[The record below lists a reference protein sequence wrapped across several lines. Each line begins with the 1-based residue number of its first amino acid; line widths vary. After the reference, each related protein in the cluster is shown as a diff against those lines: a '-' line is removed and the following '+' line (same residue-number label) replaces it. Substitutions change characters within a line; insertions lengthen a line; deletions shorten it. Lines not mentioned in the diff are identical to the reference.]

1 MTKKL
6 LVTGAAGFIGSHLV
20 EACVEAGYE
29 VRAFMRYNSRN
40 SWGWLEDCSVSGQF
54 EGHSGDIRDYDSVF
68 SAMKGCDG
76 VLHLAALIG
85 IPYSYESPLAYIRTN
100 VEGTYNILQAA
111 RELKLTD
118 VLVTSTSETY
128 GTAQRVPIDESHP
141 LVGQSPYSASKIAA
155 DQLAISYH
163 RSFELPV
170 KIVRPFNT
178 FGPRQSARA
187 VIPTIITQILA
198 GKKDIQ
204 LGSLVPTRDL
214 TYVKDTAAAFL
225 AILKAPSLVG
235 EITNIGMGTE
245 ISVGDLVGKIAKLI
259 GVTVKIVEDK
269 KRVRPGGSEVER
281 LLSDNSKLRKATK
294 WSPGY
299 DLDGGL
305 RDTIDFLHRHQSL
318 YKPELYN
325 V

>member
-1 MTKKL
+1 
-6 LVTGAAGFIGSHLV
+6 
-20 EACVEAGYE
+20 
-29 VRAFMRYNSRN
+29 
-40 SWGWLEDCSVSGQF
+40 
-54 EGHSGDIRDYDSVF
+54 
-68 SAMKGCDG
+68 
-76 VLHLAALIG
+76 
-85 IPYSYESPLAYIRTN
+85 
-100 VEGTYNILQAA
+100 
-111 RELKLTD
+111 
-118 VLVTSTSETY
+118 
-128 GTAQRVPIDESHP
+128 
-141 LVGQSPYSASKIAA
+141 VGQSPYSASKIAA